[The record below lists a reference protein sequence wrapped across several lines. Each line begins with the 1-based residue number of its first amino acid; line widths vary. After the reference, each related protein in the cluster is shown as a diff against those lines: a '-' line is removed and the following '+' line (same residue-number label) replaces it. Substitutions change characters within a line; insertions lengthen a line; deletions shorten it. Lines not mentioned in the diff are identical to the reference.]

1 MRGRLGLFIRLGD
14 NQVGSSYWVVVR
26 HCSGSQVLRCGMIRS
41 GHVVYQ
47 SGPAAWHG
55 QTENDELAAQYM
67 YDPDTYHTRC
77 TVPNWTGA
85 SLSEVVGTSVRA
97 QPGAATWLDNM
108 PAHKLE
114 AASSSQTFRLL
125 VVGDVTMARGWH
137 ACQLS
142 HQGKHSTIYTTM
154 VNPNNLAIKYALS
167 LS

>member
-1 MRGRLGLFIRLGD
+1 MRGRLGFFIRLGD
-14 NQVGSSYWVVVR
+14 NQVGSSYRVAVR
-26 HCSGSQVLRCGMIRS
+26 LCSGSQVLWYRTIRS
-41 GHVVYQ
+41 GQVVYQ

-67 YDPDTYHTRC
+67 HGPDTYQTRC
-77 TVPNWTGA
+77 TVPNWTEA
-85 SLSEVVGTSVRA
+85 SLSEVVGTSVLA
-97 QPGAATWLDNM
+97 QPGAATWLYNM

-114 AASSSQTFRLL
+114 AASSSQTFRWL

-137 ACQLS
+137 ARQLN
-142 HQGKHSTIYTTM
+142 HQGKHSPIYTTL